1 MNTTI
6 RNYETLYIIDSNLM
20 DEQIDGIISKYTTL
34 ITEQGGEVQAAG
46 RWDRRR
52 LAYEIKG
59 RREGLYILMY
69 FTGEAAVKNEL
80 DRMFRISDELI
91 RHIILRIE
99 PESVDITRIMQ
110 AAPAAAPA
118 QEEAPVEAA
127 PAEEV
132 EVTEAPAQ
140 EEAPVEA
147 AQAEEAAEAPVE
159 AAPAEE
165 VEVTEAPAQ
174 EKAPVEAAP
183 AEETAEAP
191 AQEKAPVEAAPAEET
206 AEARPKRAPRKKT
219 KSGDGDLAT

>member
-1 MNTTI
+1 MKTTI

-20 DEQIDGIISKYTTL
+20 DEQIDGIISNYTTL

-69 FTGEAAVKNEL
+69 FTGEPAVQKEL
-80 DRMFRISDELI
+80 DRKFKISDEVI

-99 PESVDITRIMQ
+99 PEGVDVTRIMQ
-110 AAPAAAPA
+110 AAPAAPVQAAPS
-118 QEEAPVEAA
+118 EEVKEAPVKVEAPVEEAA

-132 EVTEAPAQ
+132 TEAPAPAEAPVEAIPVEEVIETPAP
-140 EEAPVEA
+140 EEAPVEEA
-147 AQAEEAAEAPVE
+147 PAEEVIETPVQAEAPVE

-165 VEVTEAPAQ
+165 
-174 EKAPVEAAP
+174 
-183 AEETAEAP
+183 AEEA
-191 AQEKAPVEAAPAEET
+191 K
-206 AEARPKRAPRKKT
+206 PKRAPRKKT
-219 KSGDGDLAT
+219 ESGDET